1 MFGLQMIN
9 EIDSFQRE
17 LEQLFRSGGLTS
29 AIQPER
35 NRVRLSL
42 QDSGEALVVEAPLP
56 GVNVE
61 KLDIQVLERRL
72 TLSGELVA
80 TESGGAVSW
89 HRQERTR
96 GAFQHTLQL
105 PVAVDNDRIEAE
117 YKNGILRITL
127 PKAASAL
134 PKQINVKVA

>member
-17 LEQLFRSGGLTS
+17 LEHLFRSGSLAS
-29 AIQPER
+29 VIQPER
-35 NRVRLSL
+35 SRVRLSL
-42 QDSGEALVVEAPLP
+42 QDAGDAFIVSAALP
-56 GVNVE
+56 GVNSE

-72 TLSGELVA
+72 TISGEIA
-80 TESGGAVSW
+80 AIEGPDAVTW
-89 HRQERTR
+89 HRQERAGGT
-96 GAFQHTLQL
+96 FQQSLLL
-105 PVAVDNDRIEAE
+105 PVAVDNDRIAAE
-117 YKNGILRITL
+117 YKNGILQITL

>member
-17 LEQLFRSGGLTS
+17 LEQLFRSGRS
-29 AIQPER
+29 AQAIQPER
-35 NRVRLSL
+35 NRLRLSL
-42 QDSGEALVVEAPLP
+42 QDTGEAFVVSASLP

-61 KLDIQVLERRL
+61 KLDIQVLDRRL
-72 TLSGELVA
+72 ALCGEFAA
-80 TESGGAVSW
+80 TESADAVTW
-89 HRQERTR
+89 HRQERA
-96 GAFQHTLQL
+96 GGVFQQTLLL
-105 PVAVDNDRIEAE
+105 PVAVDNDRIAAE
-117 YKNGILRITL
+117 YKNGILQITL